1 MQKCRLLP
9 IHHFG
14 FGGPIWYGAQCDIQN
29 NIIIAATNHMTTF
42 FSLQTLYGGW
52 RKTFVNKHA
61 TAASISLLSFVLDSM
76 VRVHLTQITEI
87 ILVHTGHQTI
97 NRDKLRRE
105 IGNILC
111 LKCKNAVKYTKRNS
125 RCRSGNMTVDGL
137 RITGVECQVADGN

>member
-1 MQKCRLLP
+1 
-9 IHHFG
+9 
-14 FGGPIWYGAQCDIQN
+14 
-29 NIIIAATNHMTTF
+29 MTTF

-76 VRVHLTQITEI
+76 VRVHLTQVTEI
-87 ILVHTGHQTI
+87 ILVHTGHQKI

-111 LKCKNAVKYTKRNS
+111 LKCKMLLNTQKGIAGEEV
-125 RCRSGNMTVDGL
+125 G
-137 RITGVECQVADGN
+137 I